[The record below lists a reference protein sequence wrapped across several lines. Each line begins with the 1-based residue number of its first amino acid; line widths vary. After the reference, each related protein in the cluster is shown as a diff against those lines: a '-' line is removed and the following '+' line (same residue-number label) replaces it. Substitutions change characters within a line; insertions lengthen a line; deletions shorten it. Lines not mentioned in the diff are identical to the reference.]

1 MSFEKVQADL
11 AVRIIAR
18 FLQMGLP
25 SPRHPLVVLIR
36 DGSILDEMET
46 HSLIRAENN
55 RTEYFPTLGTF
66 ALLDDS
72 DEKLQYARLGVVR
85 VLYTLINL
93 YETRDCSTTYSREEL
108 IGHVR
113 DRYDSVDPD
122 QISLGLY
129 LAASEFRALRSFGR
143 SEDGTQ
149 IRSFT
154 IAEEVLKIADPE
166 SSLQSQSEAVGIN
179 DSSDEGEIQYPEE
192 VQSTAKHPKVF
203 VSYAWEGEE
212 HQDWVRKFATR
223 LRHDGV
229 DVSLDQWD
237 LEPGDNRLQFMEKVA
252 SVDSVVIVCTPLYA
266 EKSNA
271 RQAGVGYESNII
283 TSGIAEKT
291 GRQKYIPV
299 LRSGGWASSVPV
311 WLKHAIGA
319 DLTGD
324 LYSDTEYR
332 KLLRT
337 LHRKRVSTP
346 KLGPFLPSKTNQ
358 GRRPR

>member
-1 MSFEKVQADL
+1 
-11 AVRIIAR
+11 
-18 FLQMGLP
+18 
-25 SPRHPLVVLIR
+25 
-36 DGSILDEMET
+36 MET

-166 SSLQSQSEAVGIN
+166 SVWLDRIALSRRNAAALSGFPFFNASLHSQSEAVGIS
-179 DSSDEGEIQYPEE
+179 DSSDEGEIQYPDEG
-192 VQSTAKHPKVF
+192 QSTAKHPKVF